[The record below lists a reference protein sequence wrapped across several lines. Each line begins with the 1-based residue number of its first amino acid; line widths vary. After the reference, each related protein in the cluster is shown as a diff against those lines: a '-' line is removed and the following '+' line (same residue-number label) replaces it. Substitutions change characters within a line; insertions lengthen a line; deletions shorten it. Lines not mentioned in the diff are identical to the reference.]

1 MLVNDNFT
9 NISKNN
15 KVENSI
21 IHEYHLN
28 PIFGKDFDI
37 PVLAEI
43 TSDRILPLPRADLIK
58 TATVTFFAD
67 NTGKLWLNDHYLL
80 NSDFKNETIKIDK
93 NYFLIGNNTLKFYC
107 KDTNLVQGTNNT
119 WFIDLLIK
127 FEY

>member
-15 KVENSI
+15 KIKNSI
-21 IHEYHLN
+21 IHEYNLKLL
-28 PIFGKDFDI
+28 FGESFNI

-43 TSDRILPLPRADLIK
+43 TTERILQLPRADLIK

-67 NTGKLWLNDHYLL
+67 NTGKLWINDYYLL
-80 NSDFKNETIKIDK
+80 NSDFDSQTIKIDK
-93 NYFLIGNNTLKFYC
+93 KYFFIGNNTLKFYC
-107 KDTNLVQGTNNT
+107 KDTNIIQSEGNT
-119 WFIDLLIK
+119 WSVDLLIK